1 MSIYDFCMS
10 VSSQHTSHLHL
21 HCLICNSEL
30 TVVPNTLE
38 GGELSHFLKSIMLF
52 AHKNL
57 RLMNFT
63 QYSYPLCAYYV
74 IRPGLRRGSRCIN
87 PPFNQ
92 T

>member
-38 GGELSHFLKSIMLF
+38 GGKLSFFLDSMLF
-52 AHKNL
+52 TKNTTF
-57 RLMNFT
+57 NVTVT